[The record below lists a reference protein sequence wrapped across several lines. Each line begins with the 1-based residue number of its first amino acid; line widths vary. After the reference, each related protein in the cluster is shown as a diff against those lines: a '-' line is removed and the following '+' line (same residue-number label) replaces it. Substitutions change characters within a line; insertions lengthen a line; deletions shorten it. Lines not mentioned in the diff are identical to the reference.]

1 MSVLGIDIGSVALSV
16 VEMSSRGEITRGDYA
31 FHHGL
36 IREKLAELL
45 AGFDLRRIGK
55 VACTST
61 TPALLRSARRVDVK
75 VAYISAA
82 SHFHT
87 RIGSLLIVGA
97 ERFWL
102 IRFDEEGRYR
112 NLKANSSCAAG
123 TGSFLDQQARRLN
136 LKGSAE
142 LSRLALENRGAVPRI
157 ASRCAVFAKTDLIHV
172 QQAGYKLQEICDGLC
187 LGLARNIID
196 ALLSG
201 EDLGEP
207 IVFAGG
213 VSKNAAVAR
222 HLETLL
228 ESRLLIGSRSHLY
241 GAAGACLQVLEDEN
255 NHLEDALGL
264 HRPED
269 LILSAPAKKE
279 YYYSPLSLKLSEY
292 PDFSQPG
299 HAGSVFTP
307 VVTDPGNAIELYP
320 YGPLA
325 PNPGADT
332 RCYLGIDIG
341 STSTKAV
348 IIDEQRRI
356 LAGFYTRTAGKPLS
370 ALQSLFEAL
379 ADLLGRAGAKLE
391 VLGVA
396 TTGSGREFIGR
407 IIGAD
412 KIVNEI
418 TAHAR
423 AAYELDPEVDTIIEI
438 GGQDSKFT
446 TLREGMV
453 TFAQMN
459 TVCAAGTGSFIEEQ
473 ADKLGVP
480 LSEYSRLAEQ
490 VRSPLASN
498 RCTVFMERDINH
510 YLSMNYT
517 PEEIL
522 AAALFSVRENYL
534 LKVATPGLIGSH
546 VCFQGA
552 TAKNRALVAAFEQ
565 RLEQPITVSA
575 YCHLT
580 GALGAALL
588 LADVESSR
596 SSFRG
601 LDLYHDRIPIRA
613 ESCELCS
620 NHCRLRIAT
629 VRGQDVAYGFLC
641 GRDYDVRRYVS
652 RNRSGFDLPAAV
664 QKAFHFSPRA
674 AASAPLIGLPAALH
688 VYAELPLWKRFFS
701 ELGVPTVSSEDYTEA
716 LKEGKKL
723 CRAEF
728 CAPLAALHGH
738 ARYLAEKTDYLFLPI
753 YLETGDNRAE
763 HRHQGHTCYY
773 TRFSSSLIAS
783 RDESMR
789 QKCLM
794 PLIGRRSRAREI
806 VKQLYHTLKP
816 LLPGLDEQTV
826 SRAYQQAVVF
836 YRRCSEDLRELYR
849 RETREIRETH
859 DIAVLLL
866 GRPYVILSPLMNK
879 RIPDLFAAL
888 GVKTF
893 SQEMTAGLL
902 APGSDIEK
910 LLAAFPWKFA
920 GQILEGAA
928 LAARTDNLYPVLITS
943 FKCAPDSFVV
953 EYFRRILDKA
963 DKPYLILQIDEH
975 DSAVGYQTRI
985 EAGVHSFRN
994 HLRGSADDDLQ
1005 GGSEERPAKAVFFRA
1020 PRNDEG
1026 PAEIPPCED
1035 PALPVVPN
1043 LEKRLEGKI
1052 VLFPNWDPLTCPLLV
1067 ANLRHFGIDA
1077 RLLEED
1083 QLTIQK
1089 SMRHNSGQCIPLNII
1104 AQEFVDY
1111 VDKHKL
1117 APETAV
1123 LWTIGG
1129 NLSCNLPLYPHFI
1142 KSLLERYGGGMEKAG
1157 VYAGELSQLDIS
1169 PLLVPNVY
1177 FSMLFGGLL
1186 RRLGCK
1192 IRPYEQV
1199 PGTTRRVINRALEI
1213 FISSFLGQIS
1223 KEEALKE
1230 VLALFGAISTS
1241 VETRPHVAIF
1251 GDLYVRDNE
1260 VMNQNLIEVIEQAG
1274 GEVFSTPY
1282 SDYIKIVGGAYLQRW
1297 FKEKKY
1303 LHWLKNKTLLALV
1316 EILDKMYYPR
1326 FESFYGEPVST
1337 RQRDLE
1343 GKLNRFNVR
1352 LEHDGESLDNI
1363 LKIIHLCDRH
1373 PEISLFVQTNPAFCC
1388 PALVTE
1394 AMGETIERVTGVPVV
1409 TLTYDGTGGS
1419 KNDLVIPYLQYARLR
1434 SHPSS

>member
-1 MSVLGIDIGSVALSV
+1 MSVLGIDVGSVAVSL
-16 VEMSSRGEITRGDYA
+16 VEMSARGEVKKEAYA

-36 IREKLAELL
+36 IREKLLELL
-45 AGFDLRRIGK
+45 SAFDLPGIAK

-61 TPALLRSARRVDVK
+61 TPDILRSAGRVDVK

-82 SHFHT
+82 SHFHP

-102 IRFDEEGRYR
+102 IRFDEAGHYL

-136 LKGSAE
+136 LDGSAE
-142 LSRLALENRGAVPRI
+142 LSRLALENSGTVPRI
-157 ASRCAVFAKTDLIHV
+157 ASRCAVFAKTDLIHA
-172 QQAGYKLQEICDGLC
+172 QQEGYRLQEICDGLC
-187 LGLARNIID
+187 LGLAKNIVD

-201 EDLGEP
+201 EDLPAP

-213 VSKNAAVAR
+213 VSKNRAVTR

-228 ESRLLIGSRSHLY
+228 DSPMQVGPRSHLY
-241 GAAGACLQVLEDEN
+241 GAAGACLLALEGEV
-255 NHLEDALGL
+255 DAAAGL
-264 HRPED
+264 RRPAD
-269 LILSAPAKKE
+269 LLLASPPRKE
-279 YYYSPLSLKLSEY
+279 YYHPPLNLRLSEY
-292 PDFSQPG
+292 PDFS
-299 HAGSVFTP
+299 ACSLERRLFTP
-307 VVTDPGNAIELYP
+307 VATDPGNIIELDQY
-320 YGPLA
+320 LRLR
-325 PNPGADT
+325 PGADT
-332 RCYLGIDIG
+332 PCYLGIDIG

-348 IIDEQRRI
+348 VVDEQGRV

-370 ALQSLFEAL
+370 AVQSIFEAL
-379 ADLLGRAGAKLE
+379 TDLLKRGGAGLK
-391 VLGVA
+391 VLGAA
-396 TTGSGREFIGR
+396 TTGSGRDFVGR

-412 KIVNEI
+412 MITNEI
-418 TAHAR
+418 TTHAR
-423 AAYELDPEVDTIIEI
+423 AAGELDPEIDTIIEI

-446 TLREGMV
+446 TLRQGMV

-480 LSEYSRLAEQ
+480 LSDYARRAEN
-490 VRSPLASN
+490 VRAPLASN

-534 LKVATPGLIGSH
+534 LKVATPGLIGRR

-565 RLEQPITVSA
+565 RLEQPIFVSPF
-575 YCHLT
+575 CHLT

-588 LADVESSR
+588 LIDEGMSR
-596 SSFRG
+596 SAFRG
-601 LDLYHDRIPIRA
+601 FDLYRESIPIRA
-613 ESCELCS
+613 ETCELCA
-620 NHCRLRIAT
+620 NHCRLRIAA
-629 VRGQDVAYGFLC
+629 VSGQQVAYGFLC
-641 GRDYDVRRYVS
+641 GRDYDEERYVS
-652 RNRSGFDLPAAV
+652 RNRSGFDLV
-664 QKAFHFSPRA
+664 KASRRASAFSPRT
-674 AASAPLIGLPAALH
+674 AASGPLIGLPAALH
-688 VYAELPLWKRFFS
+688 VYAELPLWRRFFS
-701 ELGVPTVSSEDYTEA
+701 ELGVPTISSEDYSEG

-738 ARYLAEKTDYLFLPI
+738 ARYLASRADYLFLPI
-753 YLETGDNRAE
+753 YLETAGNGAE
-763 HRHQGHTCYY
+763 HRHRGHTCYY
-773 TRFSSSLIAS
+773 TRFSSSLIS
-783 RDESMR
+783 SLDEEMR
-789 QKCLM
+789 RKCLL
-794 PLIGRRSRAREI
+794 PVIGRRGREREI
-806 VKQLYHTLKP
+806 KKELLRTLKT
-816 LLPGLDEQTV
+816 LLPGLDEHTV
-826 SRAYQQAVVF
+826 TRAFQEAVAF
-836 YRRCSEDLRELYR
+836 YRRRSENLRALYR
-849 RETREIRETH
+849 QECRERGG
-859 DIAVLLL
+859 DIDVLLL

-879 RIPDLFAAL
+879 GIPDLFNAL

-902 APGSDIEK
+902 APGGGVDR
-910 LLAAFPWKFA
+910 LLAAFPWNFA

-928 LAARTDNLYPVLITS
+928 LAAQSDGLYPVLVTS

-953 EYFRRILDKA
+953 EYFKRILDEA

-975 DSAVGYQTRI
+975 DSSVGYQTRI

-994 HLRGSADDDLQ
+994 HLRAARCAAGGGPDAD
-1005 GGSEERPAKAVFFRA
+1005 RPL
-1020 PRNDEG
+1020 PRRST
-1026 PAEIPPCED
+1026 
-1035 PALPVVPN
+1035 ALPVVPR
-1043 LEKRLEGKI
+1043 LAKDLEGKT

-1067 ANLRHFGIDA
+1067 ANLRRFGIDA
-1077 RLLEED
+1077 RLLEEN
-1083 QLTIQK
+1083 QLSIQK
-1089 SMRHNSGQCIPLNII
+1089 SMRRNSGQCIPLNII

-1111 VDKHKL
+1111 VAKYAL
-1117 APETAV
+1117 APEKAV

-1129 NLSCNLPLYPHFI
+1129 NLSCNLPLYPHFL
-1142 KSLLERYGGGMEKAG
+1142 KTLLESYGRGMEKAG

-1177 FSMLFGGLL
+1177 FSLLFGGLL

-1192 IRPYEQV
+1192 IRPYEQD
-1199 PGTTRRVINRALEI
+1199 PGTTRRTMDRALEI
-1213 FISSFLGQIS
+1213 FVSSFLGQVS
-1223 KEEALKE
+1223 KEEALEE
-1230 VLALFGAISTS
+1230 VIALFSAIAVSNES
-1241 VETRPHVAIF
+1241 RPRVAIF

-1260 VMNQNLIEVIEQAG
+1260 VMNQNLIEVIERAG
-1274 GEVFSTPY
+1274 GEVFTTPY

-1297 FKEKKY
+1297 FKEKKF
-1303 LHWLKNKTLLALV
+1303 LQWLKNKTLLSLV
-1316 EILDKMYYPR
+1316 EILEKKYYPR
-1326 FESFYGEPVST
+1326 FESFYGKPVSA
-1337 RQRDLE
+1337 RQPDLE
-1343 GKLNRFNVR
+1343 RKLGRFNVR

-1363 LKIIHLCDRH
+1363 LKIIHLCEEH

-1394 AMGETIERVTGVPVV
+1394 AMAETIERVTGVPVV

-1419 KNDLVIPYLQYARLR
+1419 KNDLVIPYLKYARLR
-1434 SHPSS
+1434 SRPGI